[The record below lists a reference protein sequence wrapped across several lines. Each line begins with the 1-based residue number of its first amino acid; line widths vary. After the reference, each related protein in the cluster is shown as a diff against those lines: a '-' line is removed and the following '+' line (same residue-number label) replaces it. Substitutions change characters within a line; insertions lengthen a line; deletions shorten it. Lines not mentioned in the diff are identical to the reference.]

1 MLEKKGLGR
10 GLGALLGDVNLSV
23 VEDVIG
29 VSDTNT
35 SKDTNV
41 DIDLLYPSSFQPRK
55 DFDDDSMKALIV
67 SVKEKGVLQPLLVR
81 KRGDKF
87 EIIAGERRWRAA
99 QEAGLRRVP
108 VIIKDFSD
116 KEVLEVALVENLL
129 RENLNPI
136 EEAEGFVRLIEEF
149 SHTQEALSQI
159 VGKSRSYVANA
170 LRLLNLP
177 EEVKQLVSDKKISA
191 GHARTLV
198 GAKDPLKLAYKIVEQ
213 DLSVR
218 QVENIVAKQKSIVG
232 NKPRLAKDEDIEQIE
247 KDLKDALGLRIA
259 VTPNKKGG
267 GKVVLQYASVAE
279 LDMIINILEQK
290 QTPLAPKVATQ
301 SQPEVTEDGFTID
314 FID

>member
-10 GLGALLGDVNLSV
+10 GLGALLGDVDLSV
-23 VEDVIG
+23 VDDVVNSSG
-29 VSDTNT
+29 TDTNINT
-35 SKDTNV
+35 EQ
-41 DIDLLYPSSFQPRK
+41 LFPSPYQPRK
-55 DFDDDSMKALIV
+55 EFDDDSMSALV
-67 SVKEKGVLQPLLVR
+67 ASVKEKGVLQPLLVR

-99 QEAGLRRVP
+99 QEAGLKTVP
-108 VIIKDFSD
+108 AIVKDFSD

-149 SHTQEALSQI
+149 SHTQEVLSQI

-170 LRLLNLP
+170 LRLLSLP
-177 EEVKQLVSDKKISA
+177 EEVKKLVSDKLISA
-191 GHARTLV
+191 GHARALV
-198 GAKDPLKLAYKIVEQ
+198 GVKDPIRLANKIIEQ
-213 DLSVR
+213 GLNVR
-218 QVENIVAKQKSIVG
+218 QVENIVAKQKSVVG
-232 NKPRLAKDEDIEQIE
+232 NKPRQTKDEDVEQIE

-267 GKVVLQYASVAE
+267 GKVVLQYSSVAE

-290 QTPLAPKVATQ
+290 QSV
-301 SQPEVTEDGFTID
+301 QPIKQTTVETTDVSGGGFTID

>member
-10 GLGALLGDVNLSV
+10 GLGALLGDVDLSV
-23 VEDVIG
+23 VDDVVNSSG
-29 VSDTNT
+29 TDTSINT
-35 SKDTNV
+35 EQ
-41 DIDLLYPSSFQPRK
+41 LFPSPYQPRK
-55 DFDDDSMKALIV
+55 EFDDDSMSALV
-67 SVKEKGVLQPLLVR
+67 ASVKEKGVLQPLLVR

-99 QEAGLRRVP
+99 QEAGLKTVP
-108 VIIKDFSD
+108 AIVKDFSD

-149 SHTQEALSQI
+149 SHTQEVLSQI

-170 LRLLNLP
+170 LRLLSLP
-177 EEVKQLVSDKKISA
+177 EEVKKLVSDKLISA
-191 GHARTLV
+191 GHARALV
-198 GAKDPLKLAYKIVEQ
+198 GVKDPIRLANKIIEQ
-213 DLSVR
+213 GLNVR
-218 QVENIVAKQKSIVG
+218 QVENIVAKQKSVVG
-232 NKPRLAKDEDIEQIE
+232 NKPRQTKDEDVEQIE

-267 GKVVLQYASVAE
+267 GKVVLQYSSVAE

-290 QTPLAPKVATQ
+290 QSV
-301 SQPEVTEDGFTID
+301 QPIKQTTVETTDVSGGGFTID